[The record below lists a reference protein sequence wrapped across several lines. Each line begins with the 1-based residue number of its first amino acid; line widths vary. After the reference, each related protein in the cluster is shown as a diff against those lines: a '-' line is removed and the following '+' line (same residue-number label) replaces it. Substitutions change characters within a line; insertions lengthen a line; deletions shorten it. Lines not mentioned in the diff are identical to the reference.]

1 MQALRDIFTKV
12 WPNASVMAIDIGE
25 EYDTVRRWRSRGR
38 IPERAW
44 PKIIEKAARREILLT
59 AGNLMAMNR
68 EPKRRGVKTKD
79 VTKKNPVIP
88 TSDSPVAA

>member
-25 EYDTVRRWRSRGR
+25 PYDTVRRWRSRGR

-44 PKIIEKAARREILLT
+44 PKIIEKAARREFLIT
-59 AGNLMAMNR
+59 AGSLLELNR
-68 EPKRRGVKTKD
+68 EPKRRGRT
-79 VTKKNPVIP
+79 
-88 TSDSPVAA
+88 AA